1 MFVGKNNRRY
11 LWFNGLSF
19 EDSMMFE
26 FAGIVVGLSIYNGI
40 MLDLKFPQVVYKKL
54 LLKEG

>member
-11 LWFNGLSF
+11 LWFNGMSY

-54 LLKEG
+54 LVK